1 MMDAYEAAP
10 KPGLLYVILGKVIGE
25 AIFWILQ
32 ILA

>member
-10 KPGLLYVILGKVIGE
+10 KSGLLYVILRKVIGE
-25 AIFWILQ
+25 AIVWILQ